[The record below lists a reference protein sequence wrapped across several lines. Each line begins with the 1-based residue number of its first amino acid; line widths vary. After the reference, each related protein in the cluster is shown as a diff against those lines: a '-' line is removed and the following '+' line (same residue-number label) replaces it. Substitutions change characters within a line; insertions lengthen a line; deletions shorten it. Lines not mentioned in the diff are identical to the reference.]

1 MQKVYYLWF
10 HHVRIAEVIKLELLE
25 RYQTP
30 KQIYEMKEYPGVAPQ
45 IVQKLNEAK
54 AYLDWAKAEYERCE
68 KAHITLVAI
77 TDEKYPKLL
86 KNIPDA
92 PIMLYVKGNVDVLNT
107 PTFAIVGARDCLEY
121 GYELTIKIADE
132 LASSGITVVSG
143 MAKGIDG
150 AAHEGALR
158 SGQTIAV
165 LGTSVDVCY
174 PACNRNLYNQIPK
187 QGAIVSEYPLNTLA
201 RPYQFPKRNRII
213 SGLSWGVLVSEA
225 DYRSGSLITANL
237 ALEYNRDV
245 FAIPG
250 DLRRRMSL
258 GTNELIKK
266 GAKCVTDVKDILEEL
281 PSEIRAKLTRANKN
295 TLKNHNNELAQEERM
310 VYAYVSWNPIFLNEL
325 LTSTKLSYKA
335 IYRDLTQLELKGYIR
350 KLPGER
356 YVRS

>member
-1 MQKVYYLWF
+1 MQKEYYLWF
-10 HHVRIAEVIKLELLE
+10 HHVKLDEVIKRDLLE
-25 RYQTP
+25 RFKDP
-30 KQIYEMKEYPGVAPQ
+30 KIIYEMIDYKGVAPQ
-45 IVQKLNEAK
+45 IIEKLNAAK
-54 AYLDWAKAEYERCE
+54 AYLDWAKVEYEKCNKQNIKVLTIVE
-68 KAHITLVAI
+68 E
-77 TDEKYPKLL
+77 DYPKLL
-86 KNIPDA
+86 RNIPDA
-92 PIMLYVKGNVDVLNT
+92 PIVLYVKGNPKVLNT

-121 GYELTIKIADE
+121 GYELTIKIADA
-132 LASSGITVVSG
+132 LASRGITIVSG

-158 SGQTIAV
+158 SGKTIAV

-174 PACNRNLYNQIPK
+174 PACNRNLYSHIPE
-187 QGAIVSEYPLNTLA
+187 QGAIVSEYPLDTPP

-213 SGLSWGVLVSEA
+213 SGLSLGVLVSEA
-225 DYRSGSLITANL
+225 DYKSGSLITANL
-237 ALEYNRDV
+237 ALEYSRDV

-250 DLRRRMSL
+250 DLGRRMSL

-266 GAKCVTDVKDILEEL
+266 GAKCVTCVEDILEEL
-281 PSEIRAKLTRANKN
+281 PLEIQASLIPQGKN
-295 TLKNHNNELAQEERM
+295 TLKNHNNQLAQEERM

-325 LTSTKLSYKA
+325 LTSTKLSYEA